1 MSARKMVQNLRDS
14 GALAASLPSASLR
27 TTLISFAGGLALGA
41 TVYLGAL
48 YALPTIAASM
58 KKPPPVVHYAKPGF
72 D

>member
-14 GALAASLPSASLR
+14 GALDAPLSDAPWR

-41 TVYLGAL
+41 SVYLGAL
-48 YALPTIAASM
+48 YGLPAIAASM
-58 KKPPPVVHYAKPGF
+58 QKPPPVVHYAKPGM

>member
-14 GALAASLPSASLR
+14 GALAAPSIAAPLR

-41 TVYLGAL
+41 SVYLGAL
-48 YALPTIAASM
+48 YGLPAIAASM
-58 KKPPPVVHYAKPGF
+58 QKPPPVVHYAKPGM